1 MHKRGQQMLIELLS
15 TSNYVSFNVKLA
27 DLLGLQPAIYISELM
42 NINDK
47 AIRKDKMT
55 ESSFSLDREYVK
67 KRTTLTV
74 EDQLEIENNL
84 IKLGIIEK
92 PTEDV
97 NSVILNINVLTA
109 LLMSTD
115 EELLENVEQLVK
127 LKSKKNKP
135 TKAEAI
141 RQNLK
146 SSIVTTNME
155 LIESYSDWID
165 AVYAKQ
171 GWMSK
176 KAVTLGQSVVDNFSK
191 RDLDVALTVISIA
204 AMHGYVD
211 MQWAVNKYQEQYKVK
226 REINYLPKST
236 NVTHVEL
243 SNEVF

>member
-1 MHKRGQQMLIELLS
+1 MLIELLS

-27 DLLGLQPAIYISELM
+27 EILGLHSSIYISELM

-47 AIRKDKMT
+47 AIRKEKMN
-55 ESSFSLDREYVK
+55 ESSFSLDREYIK

-74 EDQLEIENNL
+74 EDQLEIEKNL
-84 IKLGIIEK
+84 IKLGIIDK
-92 PTEDV
+92 PNEDV
-97 NSVILNINVLTA
+97 NCIVLNINVLTT

-115 EELLENVEQLVK
+115 EELLENVSKLSK
-127 LKSKKNKP
+127 LKTKKSSA
-135 TKAEAI
+135 TKADAI

-146 SSIVTTNME
+146 TNIVTTNME
-155 LIESYSDWID
+155 LIEAYSDWID

-191 RDLDVALTVISIA
+191 RDLDVALSVISIA

-211 MQWAVNKYQEQYKVK
+211 MQWAINKYSEQYKVK
-226 REINYLPKST
+226 REMNYKSNSVIT
-236 NVTHVEL
+236 TPVEL
-243 SNEVF
+243 SSEAF

>member
-1 MHKRGQQMLIELLS
+1 MLIELLS

-155 LIESYSDWID
+155 LIEAYSDWID

>member
-1 MHKRGQQMLIELLS
+1 MLIELLS

-155 LIESYSDWID
+155 LIEAYSDWID

-211 MQWAVNKYQEQYKVK
+211 MQRAVNTYQEHYKVK

>member
-1 MHKRGQQMLIELLS
+1 MLIELLS

-27 DLLGLQPAIYISELM
+27 DILGLHAAIYISELM

-47 AIRKDKMT
+47 AIRKDKMN

-67 KRTTLTV
+67 SRTTLSV
-74 EDQLEIENNL
+74 EEQFEIEKNL
-84 IKLGIIEK
+84 IKLGIVEK
-92 PTEDV
+92 PCEDV
-97 NSVILNINVLTA
+97 NSVTLNINVLTT
-109 LLMSTD
+109 LLTSTD
-115 EELLENVEQLVK
+115 GELLENIEQLVK
-127 LKSKKNKP
+127 LKSKKSKA

-146 SSIVTTNME
+146 TNIVATNME
-155 LIESYSDWID
+155 LIEAYSDWID

-191 RDLDVALTVISIA
+191 RDLDVALAVISIA

-211 MQWAVNKYQEQYKVK
+211 MQWAINKYTEQYKVR
-226 REINYLPKST
+226 REINYLPKTMNISP
-236 NVTHVEL
+236 VEL
-243 SNEVF
+243 SSEVF

>member
-1 MHKRGQQMLIELLS
+1 
-15 TSNYVSFNVKLA
+15 
-27 DLLGLQPAIYISELM
+27 M

-47 AIRKDKMT
+47 AIRKEKMN
-55 ESSFSLDREYVK
+55 ESSFSLDREYIK

-74 EDQLEIENNL
+74 EEQLEIEKNL

-92 PTEDV
+92 PNDDV
-97 NSVILNINVLTA
+97 NCIVLNINILTT

-115 EELLENVEQLVK
+115 EELLENVEKLAK
-127 LKSKKNKP
+127 LKTKKSTT

-146 SSIVTTNME
+146 TSIITTNVE
-155 LIESYSDWID
+155 LIEAYSEWID

-176 KAVTLGQSVVDNFSK
+176 KAVTMGQNTVDEFSK
-191 RDLDVALTVISIA
+191 RNLDVALSVINIA

-211 MQWAVNKYQEQYKVK
+211 MQWAVNKYQEQYKVR
-226 REINYLPKST
+226 REISYLPKST
-236 NVTHVEL
+236 NVTPAEL
-243 SNEVF
+243 SSEAF

>member
-1 MHKRGQQMLIELLS
+1 MLIELLS

-27 DLLGLQPAIYISELM
+27 EMLGLHPAIYISELM
-42 NINDK
+42 SINDK

-55 ESSFSLDREYVK
+55 ESSFSLDREYIK
-67 KRTTLTV
+67 KRTTLSV
-74 EDQLEIENNL
+74 EEQLEIEGNL

-92 PTEDV
+92 PTDNE
-97 NSVILNINVLTA
+97 NCIILNINMLTT

-115 EELLENVEQLVK
+115 EELLENVEK
-127 LKSKKNKP
+127 LARIKSKKSKT

-141 RQNLK
+141 RQSLK
-146 SSIVTTNME
+146 TNIVTTNVE
-155 LIESYSDWID
+155 LIEAYSDWID

-176 KAVTLGQSVVDNFSK
+176 KAVTLGQSVVDDFSK
-191 RDLDVALTVISIA
+191 RDLDVALTIISIA

-211 MQWAVNKYQEQYKVK
+211 MQWAVNKYVEQHKLRRDIHPQK
-226 REINYLPKST
+226 SAPTFTPPKP
-236 NVTHVEL
+236 VLV

>member
-1 MHKRGQQMLIELLS
+1 MLIELLS

-27 DLLGLQPAIYISELM
+27 EILGLHPSIYISELM

-47 AIRKDKMT
+47 AIRKEKMN
-55 ESSFSLDREYVK
+55 ESSFSLDREYIK

-74 EDQLEIENNL
+74 EEQLEIEKNL

-92 PTEDV
+92 PNDDV
-97 NSVILNINVLTA
+97 NCIVLNINILTT

-115 EELLENVEQLVK
+115 EELLENVEKLAK
-127 LKSKKNKP
+127 LKTKKSTA

-146 SSIVTTNME
+146 TSIITTNVE
-155 LIESYSDWID
+155 LIEAYSEWID

-176 KAVTLGQSVVDNFSK
+176 KAVTMGQNTVDEFSK
-191 RDLDVALTVISIA
+191 RNLDVALTVINIA

-211 MQWAVNKYQEQYKVK
+211 MQWAINKYSEQYKVK
-226 REINYLPKST
+226 REMNYTPTPINTTP
-236 NVTHVEL
+236 VEL
-243 SNEVF
+243 SSEAF

>member
-1 MHKRGQQMLIELLS
+1 MLIELLS

-27 DLLGLQPAIYISELM
+27 EMLGLHSAIYISELM
-42 NINDK
+42 SINDK

-67 KRTTLTV
+67 KRTTLTP
-74 EDQLEIENNL
+74 EEQLEIEGNL
-84 IKLGIIEK
+84 IKLGIVEK
-92 PTEDV
+92 PNDNENCIV
-97 NSVILNINVLTA
+97 LNINMLTT

-115 EELLENVEQLVK
+115 EELLENIEKLAKVK
-127 LKSKKNKP
+127 NKKSKT
-135 TKAEAI
+135 TKADAI

-146 SSIVTTNME
+146 TNIVTTNME
-155 LIESYSDWID
+155 LIEAYSDWID

-191 RDLDVALTVISIA
+191 RDLDVALAVISIA

-211 MQWAVNKYQEQYKVK
+211 MQWAINKYSEQYKVK
-226 REINYLPKST
+226 REVSYLPKAT
-236 NVTHVEL
+236 NVAPVEL
-243 SNEVF
+243 SSEVF

>member
-1 MHKRGQQMLIELLS
+1 MLIELLS

-27 DLLGLQPAIYISELM
+27 DILGLHPAIYISELM

-67 KRTTLTV
+67 KRTTLSV
-74 EDQLEIENNL
+74 EEQLEIENNL
-84 IKLGIIEK
+84 IKLGVIEK

-97 NSVILNINVLTA
+97 NSVILNINVLTT
-109 LLMSTD
+109 LMMSTD

-127 LKSKKNKP
+127 LKNKKSKA
-135 TKAEAI
+135 TKAEVI

-146 SSIVTTNME
+146 TSIVATNME
-155 LIESYSDWID
+155 LIEAYSDWID

-176 KAVTLGQSVVDNFSK
+176 KAVTLGQTVVDNFSK
-191 RDLDVALTVISIA
+191 RDLDVALAVISIA
-204 AMHGYVD
+204 SMHGYVD
-211 MQWAVNKYQEQYKVK
+211 MQWAINKYSEQYKVK
-226 REINYLPKST
+226 REISYLPKST
-236 NVTHVEL
+236 NVTPVEL
-243 SNEVF
+243 SSEVF

>member
-1 MHKRGQQMLIELLS
+1 MLIELLS

-27 DLLGLQPAIYISELM
+27 DILGLHAAIYVSELM

-47 AIRKDKMT
+47 AIRKDKMN

-67 KRTTLTV
+67 KRTTLAI
-74 EDQLEIENNL
+74 EEQFEIENNL

-92 PTEDV
+92 PTNDV
-97 NSVILNINVLTA
+97 NMVVLNINVLTT
-109 LLMSTD
+109 LMMSTD
-115 EELLENVEQLVK
+115 NELLENVEQLVK
-127 LKSKKNKP
+127 LKSKKSKP

-146 SSIVTTNME
+146 SSIVATNME
-155 LIESYSDWID
+155 LIEAYSDWID

-176 KAVTLGQSVVDNFSK
+176 KAVTLGQTVVDNFSK
-191 RDLDVALTVISIA
+191 RDLDVALAVISIA

-211 MQWAVNKYQEQYKVK
+211 MQWAINKYSEQYKVK
-226 REINYLPKST
+226 REISYLPKST
-236 NVTHVEL
+236 NVTPVEL
-243 SNEVF
+243 STEVF